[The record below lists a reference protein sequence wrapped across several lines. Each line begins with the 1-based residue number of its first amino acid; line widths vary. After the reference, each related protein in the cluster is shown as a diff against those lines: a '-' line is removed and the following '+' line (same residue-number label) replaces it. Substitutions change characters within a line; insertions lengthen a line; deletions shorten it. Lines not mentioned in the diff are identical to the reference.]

1 METGESGKWNL
12 VDYQSCPDWISLPVG
27 FDISSWVPNVLHSLR
42 IPECIVA
49 QRIEGSGFPLCW
61 WVENVF
67 GRFGSNLDVSLKEGD
82 HGKVAESSEVGG
94 SVLLHPEV
102 PVHLGFL
109 SASGLKIGD
118 K

>member
-27 FDISSWVPNVLHSLR
+27 FDISSRVPNVFHSLR

-67 GRFGSNLDVSLKEGD
+67 GRFGSNLDVSLKKGD
-82 HGKVAESSEVGG
+82 HGKVAKSSEVGG
-94 SVLLHPEV
+94 SVLLHPEI

-109 SASGLKIGD
+109 GASGLKIGG
-118 K
+118 